1 MLCGSLD
8 GRGEWGRRDSSIC
21 MTQFLCCPPETVT
34 ALSINYTP
42 IQNKKL
48 KKNEAAAFLIALCS
62 PGEGATVDEMVEWH
76 HQLNGHE
83 FEQTPGDSEAQGS
96 LACGSTW
103 ARKKLDTTE

>member
-8 GRGEWGRRDSSIC
+8 GKGEWGRRDSSIC

-42 IQNKKL
+42 IQNKKF

-62 PGEGATVDEMVEWH
+62 PGEMAAKLLRQTEAASEKVE
-76 HQLNGHE
+76 
-83 FEQTPGDSEAQGS
+83 D
-96 LACGSTW
+96 
-103 ARKKLDTTE
+103 KLEIG

>member
-1 MLCGSLD
+1 
-8 GRGEWGRRDSSIC
+8 

-62 PGEGATVDEMVEWH
+62 PGEMAAKLLFKDIFVS
-76 HQLNGHE
+76 L
-83 FEQTPGDSEAQGS
+83 PSPLSDSFYFFV
-96 LACGSTW
+96 
-103 ARKKLDTTE
+103 KLLILYCSIAD